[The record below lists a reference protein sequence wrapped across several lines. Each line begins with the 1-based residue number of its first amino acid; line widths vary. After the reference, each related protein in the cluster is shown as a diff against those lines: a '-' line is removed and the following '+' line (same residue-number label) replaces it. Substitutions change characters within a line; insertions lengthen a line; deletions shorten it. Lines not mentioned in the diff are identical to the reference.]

1 MSKDRRFARLVV
13 STGASNAA
21 DGVAKIAL
29 PLVALTYTRSPALIA
44 GLELVRTL
52 PWLFG
57 ALPIGALVDRLD
69 RRRTMVLANV
79 VRAALVAASC
89 VAIATGHGAVWQ
101 LYVVALG
108 SGVAEVF
115 YDTSAQSLVPSIVA
129 RDDLDRANGRLL
141 AVEIGAQ
148 EFVGPTL
155 GGLLVAAA
163 AGVAFG
169 ASAGLWVVAIV
180 VLASL
185 RGSFRPTPATP
196 SSSLRSDVR
205 EGLAFLVRRPV
216 LRTMAVMVGM
226 ANFASSAVFAV
237 LVVHAVGSESALG
250 LTEPQFGLLFAT
262 LAIGSLLGGI
272 TAERLQGWLGRSRAL
287 LGSVLVSA
295 SYIVALALTTNVVPI
310 AVAAFLSGV
319 ATMVW
324 NVTTVSFRQRVT
336 PDRLLGRLNSA
347 YRLVAWGTRPLGAA
361 AGGAVAQAF
370 GTRAVFLVMGALAVS
385 VVVPGRT
392 ITESALHDA
401 EGEMPEV

>member
-1 MSKDRRFARLVV
+1 
-13 STGASNAA
+13 
-21 DGVAKIAL
+21 
-29 PLVALTYTRSPALIA
+29 
-44 GLELVRTL
+44 
-52 PWLFG
+52 
-57 ALPIGALVDRLD
+57 
-69 RRRTMVLANV
+69 
-79 VRAALVAASC
+79 
-89 VAIATGHGAVWQ
+89 
-101 LYVVALG
+101 
-108 SGVAEVF
+108 
-115 YDTSAQSLVPSIVA
+115 
-129 RDDLDRANGRLL
+129 
-141 AVEIGAQ
+141 
-148 EFVGPTL
+148 
-155 GGLLVAAA
+155 
-163 AGVAFG
+163 
-169 ASAGLWVVAIV
+169 
-180 VLASL
+180 
-185 RGSFRPTPATP
+185 
-196 SSSLRSDVR
+196 
-205 EGLAFLVRRPV
+205 
-216 LRTMAVMVGM
+216 MAVMVGM